1 MKYIS
6 KLHRGIDKVF
16 KSKIR
21 ARTRQCQINSQR
33 YQDLRRLAV
42 RGTLDKLAPSM
53 IFRRYK
59 VITVEHPADSG
70 YTKKVR
76 VLSDRGRKILEKLR
90 VKRQRRTSIH
100 IDVRGAKCSL

>member
-16 KSKIR
+16 KSKN
-21 ARTRQCQINSQR
+21 RQLTKQGRLDSQR
-33 YQDLRRLAV
+33 HKDLRRLAV
-42 RGTLDKLAPSM
+42 RGTLDKLAPSLVL
-53 IFRRYK
+53 RKYK
-59 VITVEHPADSG
+59 TITIEHPTDLG

-90 VKRQRRTSIH
+90 NKR
-100 IDVRGAKCSL
+100 L